1 MGPMPAPPDGPPP
14 PRGLDAFFD
23 RLRGLGLHRD
33 TRHKWAGGVCSGLA
47 ARIGIDPVIV
57 RAGFI
62 ALLVFGGS
70 GLLLYLVAL
79 ALVPDPDGRI
89 WAEEA
94 VRRGDPRGILLLVVI
109 AADLVDEL
117 RHRWWLWIAVPGAL
131 VAWWIVRGGRCG
143 SARGGVLGGH
153 PTTRESGTGGQPPPA
168 SPGMPPPASSGQ
180 PPQASRGMPPQ
191 PATPGWPGSAYPA
204 TSGPSTP
211 SDPAAATV
219 GAPGAAVPAPH
230 GMGPG
235 RTYAGVSAPKA
246 PIIVRER
253 RPSGGFTGFALV
265 LGLGVLAFG
274 LAWSAA
280 RDWGVR
286 APEVPFGL
294 ACAVGVVGIALVVKG
309 LRGRRAPLIG
319 ALAVLTALAAL
330 ATAVIPS
337 GLGQFSATAGERTWV
352 PVAGASDPNY
362 RLGMGSAR
370 LDLSGLTAA
379 TTDNQPV
386 TASVG
391 MGEILLVV
399 PEGLVVVVDATV
411 SAGEIG
417 QRADGA
423 DQGTS
428 ITEGTGLHEVVQVGS
443 GPTDVRVTAT
453 IGLGALTIQ
462 PSGRQT
468 ATPSAPAPTPS
479 APALTPTAPAPVPTA
494 PAPVPSAPAPVAS
507 APAAPAAMPPPVVST
522 LRSPA

>member
-1 MGPMPAPPDGPPP
+1 MAQMGPMPAPSDGPPP
-14 PRGLDAFFD
+14 SRGLDAFFD

-79 ALVPDPDGRI
+79 ALVPDADGRI

-94 VRRGDPRGILLLVVI
+94 VRRGDPRGIVLLVVI

-117 RHRWWLWIAVPGAL
+117 RHRWWLWIALPGAL

-143 SARGGVLGGH
+143 TARGGVLGQH
-153 PTTRESGTGGQPPPA
+153 PATGESGAGG
-168 SPGMPPPASSGQ
+168 PPPASSG
-180 PPQASRGMPPQ
+180 MPPQ
-191 PATPGWPGSAYPA
+191 PAAPGWPGPAYSASSPA
-204 TSGPSTP
+204 SRP
-211 SDPAAATV
+211 SDPAASTV
-219 GAPGAAVPAPH
+219 GAPGGAAPIPH

-235 RTYAGVSAPKA
+235 RTYAGVSTPKA
-246 PIIVRER
+246 PIIVREK
-253 RPSGGFTGFALV
+253 RPSGGLTGFAVV
-265 LGLGVLAFG
+265 LGLGVAAFG

-280 RDWGVR
+280 RDWGVK

-294 ACAVGVVGIALVVKG
+294 ACAVGVVGLALVVKG
-309 LRGRRAPLIG
+309 LRGRRAPLVG

-337 GLGQFSATAGERTWV
+337 GLGRFSATAGERTWV
-352 PVAGASDPNY
+352 PVAGTSDPNY
-362 RLGMGSAR
+362 RLGVGSAR

-417 QRADGA
+417 QRADDA
-423 DQGTS
+423 DQGTT

-453 IGLGALTIQ
+453 VGLGALTIQ
-462 PSGRQT
+462 PSARQT

-479 APALTPTAPAPVPTA
+479 APA
-494 PAPVPSAPAPVAS
+494 AS
-507 APAAPAAMPPPVVST
+507 TGMAPPVVST
-522 LRSPA
+522 LRSPT